1 MHVDITKAVCID
13 VHLCRR
19 IGRPRFSVNVPCC
32 WEVRGASKFPWG
44 WHTPPYIPTVGLNLR
59 MSLVFINCVIWLPCK
74 AMEYEWE
81 QKTISGGKKHF
92 KSLINHTKESLL
104 NILTVQLGMNE
115 ITLKDRGTPWKA
127 RVLYSECFVG
137 GIKFLLLL
145 KLELDDHV
153 CCGFELSE
161 RNNAPHL
168 TLGKR
173 ISFWE

>member
-19 IGRPRFSVNVPCC
+19 IGRRCFSVNLTCC
-32 WEVRGASKFPWG
+32 REVRGASKFSWG
-44 WHTPPYIPTVGLNLR
+44 WHTLPYISTLVLNLR
-59 MSLVFINCVIWLPCK
+59 MSLVLINCVIWLLYK
-74 AMEYEWE
+74 IMEYEWE
-81 QKTISGGKKHF
+81 QKNYLRKETHF
-92 KSLINHTKESLL
+92 KSLIKRIKESLL
-104 NILTVQLGMNE
+104 NIPTVHLGMNE
-115 ITLKDRGTPWKA
+115 ITLKGRTPWKA
-127 RVLYSECFVG
+127 RVLYSECVGG

-145 KLELDDHV
+145 KLELDDNV
-153 CCGFELSE
+153 CCGFGLAE